1 VWHQFAGRLPYSRQA
16 IMTRQ
21 TLPADKVR
29 TALARIVG
37 WRMASAEPVACPVCE
52 APGLAI
58 LDQSA
63 RPYAEWYALSCAA
76 CGLKATINVPLGPPV
91 PGSDA

>member
-1 VWHQFAGRLPYSRQA
+1 MAPQA
-16 IMTRQ
+16 
-21 TLPADKVR
+21 LSPEKLSE
-29 TALARIVG
+29 ALARIAA
-37 WRMASAEPVACPVCE
+37 WRVAPGGPVACPVCE
-52 APGLAI
+52 AAGVTI

-76 CGLKATINVPLGPPV
+76 CGLKATINVPLGPQV

>member
-1 VWHQFAGRLPYSRQA
+1 MTHQSLP
-16 IMTRQ
+16 
-21 TLPADKVR
+21 PDKLS
-29 TALARIVG
+29 TALARIAA
-37 WRMASAEPVACPVCE
+37 WRAAPNEPVACPVCE
-52 APGLAI
+52 AVGLEI

-76 CGLKATINVPLGPPV
+76 CGLKATINVPLGPPI

>member
-1 VWHQFAGRLPYSRQA
+1 MTQQSLP
-16 IMTRQ
+16 
-21 TLPADKVR
+21 PDKL
-29 TALARIVG
+29 TIALARIAA
-37 WRMASAEPVACPVCE
+37 WRIAPEAPVACPVCE
-52 APGLAI
+52 VAGLVI

-76 CGLKATINVPLGPPV
+76 CGLKATINVPLGPRI

>member
-1 VWHQFAGRLPYSRQA
+1 
-16 IMTRQ
+16 MTQ
-21 TLPADKVR
+21 QSVPTDKLAV
-29 TALARIVG
+29 AMARIAA
-37 WRMASAEPVACPVCE
+37 WRAAPDEPVACPLCE
-52 APGLAI
+52 AAGLEI

-76 CGLKATINVPLGPPV
+76 CGLKATINVPLGPQV

>member
-1 VWHQFAGRLPYSRQA
+1 MIDKPLP
-16 IMTRQ
+16 
-21 TLPADKVR
+21 PDKVH
-29 TALARIVG
+29 TALQRIAG
-37 WRMASAEPVACPVCE
+37 WRAAPAEPVACPVCE
-52 APGLAI
+52 AAGLAI

-63 RPYAEWYALSCAA
+63 RPYAEWYALSCGA

>member
-1 VWHQFAGRLPYSRQA
+1 MAGKPLPQEKLS
-16 IMTRQ
+16 
-21 TLPADKVR
+21 
-29 TALARIVG
+29 TALTRIAA
-37 WRMASAEPVACPVCE
+37 WRIAPDVPVACPVCE
-52 APGLAI
+52 AVGLEI

-76 CGLKATINVPLGPPV
+76 CGLKATINVPLGPQV

>member
-1 VWHQFAGRLPYSRQA
+1 MTTKPLP
-16 IMTRQ
+16 
-21 TLPADKVR
+21 PDKVH
-29 TALARIVG
+29 TALQRIAA
-37 WRMASAEPVACPVCE
+37 WRAAPAEPVACPVCE

>member
-1 VWHQFAGRLPYSRQA
+1 
-16 IMTRQ
+16 MTGK
-21 TLPADKVR
+21 TLPPDKLG
-29 TALARIVG
+29 TALDRIAA
-37 WRMASAEPVACPVCE
+37 WRLAPEAPVACPVCE
-52 APGLAI
+52 AVGLEI

-76 CGLKATINVPLGPPV
+76 CGLKATINVPLGPQV